1 VQFLDL
7 FNNEIY
13 SPPTPNTTW
22 YPVSTGVAGPLTGQ
36 SLTGVA
42 YPTYANVVSKG
53 IYPYGSYYVPIGV
66 GLPFTMRLYYQLAL

>member
-1 VQFLDL
+1 M
-7 FNNEIY
+7 
-13 SPPTPNTTW
+13 
-22 YPVSTGVAGPLTGQ
+22 STGVAGPLTGQ